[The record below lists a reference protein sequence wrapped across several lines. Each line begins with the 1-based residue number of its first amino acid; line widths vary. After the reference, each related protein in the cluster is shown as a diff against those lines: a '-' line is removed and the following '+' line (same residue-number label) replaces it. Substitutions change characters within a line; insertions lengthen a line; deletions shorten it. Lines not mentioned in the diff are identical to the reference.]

1 MHKDYKV
8 LSKYPFTFSNVKTYL
23 ACNFRYFYGAQNLLI
38 FKYEQNF
45 NEMRYH
51 IRYSIT
57 LFQPMLNYCRKYEDV
72 KFNIFEDMTMSSRCI
87 LFRTPG
93 IFSRTHSPNNCA
105 PTATEINISPVPYI
119 VSDSRYFVP
128 VTRNSCRSFVYDILL
143 KFENLPVMKSRNRAG
158 Q

>member
-1 MHKDYKV
+1 MGWGDHIK
-8 LSKYPFTFSNVKTYL
+8 SFS
-23 ACNFRYFYGAQNLLI
+23 
-38 FKYEQNF
+38 
-45 NEMRYH
+45 
-51 IRYSIT
+51 T

-158 Q
+158 QWPITGSYLMHWHNKTVPCQRFSSRLRPQ